1 MSLKR
6 ILEKVQHIDSLI
18 YKKATGSQKEL
29 ANRLGISVST
39 VNQYLSEMKEVGFPI
54 KYCYKRKTYFYEKEG
69 RMVSTLFREILEKN
83 QTKILVAVISFFIF
97 KVKP

>member
-1 MSLKR
+1 MSLTR

-29 ANRLGISVST
+29 AKRLGISVST
-39 VNQYLSEMKEVGFPI
+39 VNQYLSEMKEIGFPI

-69 RMVSTLFREILEKN
+69 RMVSSLFRETLEKH
-83 QTKILVAVISFFIF
+83 QAKVLMMIISFSIF
-97 KVKP
+97 RA